1 MKNINIEKLNLKKRR
16 WKIKVF
22 ILFVSVI
29 ASFEGITYLIKPSI
43 IALCKVRS
51 ESLATKISSSAVQEV
66 MSRTWVF
73 RFGNFRKG

>member
-22 ILFVSVI
+22 ILFVSIIV
-29 ASFEGITYLIKPSI
+29 SFEGITYLIKPSI

-73 RFGNFRKG
+73 RLGDFRKR